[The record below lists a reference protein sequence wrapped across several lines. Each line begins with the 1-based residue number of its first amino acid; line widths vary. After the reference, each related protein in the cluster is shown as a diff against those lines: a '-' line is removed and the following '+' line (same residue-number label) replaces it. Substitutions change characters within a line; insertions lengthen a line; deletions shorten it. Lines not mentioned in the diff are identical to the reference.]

1 MPLDLTPFKDDISN
15 TVKQALLEDIGAD
28 DSGNLNSRG
37 DITALLIPAENQAT
51 ARIIS
56 RDRAIIA
63 GSAWVNEVFKQLD
76 PSVSIDWKVSD
87 GQWVEPNQVLFEL
100 TGSARSL
107 LTGERA
113 ALNFLQS
120 LSGTATLCSHY
131 AQLVEGTD
139 VKLLD
144 TRKTLPGLRVGQKYA
159 VSVGGCYNHRIGLY
173 DAFLIK
179 ENHIHACGSIE
190 KAVEKAHQIAPG
202 KKVEVEVE
210 SLEELTTALEA
221 GADIIMLDNFSPALM
236 VEAVELN
243 KTFSHA
249 QASLS
254 EKPASVKS
262 RAKLEASGGI
272 TTKTLRAYAE
282 TGVDYISIGA
292 LTKDCTAVD
301 LSMRLV

>member
-1 MPLDLTPFKDDISN
+1 MPLDLTHFKDDIRN
-15 TVKQALLEDIGAD
+15 TVKQALLEDIGT
-28 DSGNLNSRG
+28 DSAGNLLANG
-37 DITALLIPAENQAT
+37 DITAQLIPAENQAS

-87 GQWVEPNQVLFEL
+87 GEWVEPNQVLFEL
-100 TGSARSL
+100 AGSARSL

-113 ALNFLQS
+113 ALNFLQT
-120 LSGTATLCSHY
+120 LSATATLCSHY
-131 AQLVEGTD
+131 AELVEGTG

-190 KAVEKAHQIAPG
+190 KAVEKAHLIAPG

-210 SLEELTTALEA
+210 SLAELTTALKA

-236 VEAVELN
+236 VEAVVLN
-243 KTFSHA
+243 KTFLNSKNNSGIA
-249 QASLS
+249 T
-254 EKPASVKS
+254 

-272 TTKTLRAYAE
+272 NTTTLRAYAE

>member
-1 MPLDLTPFKDDISN
+1 MALDLTPFKNDIRN
-15 TVKQALLEDIGAD
+15 TVKQALLEDIGPD
-28 DSGNLNSRG
+28 LQHG
-37 DITALLIPAENQAT
+37 DITAQLIPAENQAK

-76 PSVSIDWKVSD
+76 PSVSVDWKVSD
-87 GQWVEPNQVLFEL
+87 GQWVRPNQVLFEL

-120 LSGTATLCSHY
+120 LSGTATLCQHY
-131 AQLVEGTD
+131 AQMVEGTG

-190 KAVEKAHQIAPG
+190 KAVAKAHQIAPG

-210 SLEELTTALEA
+210 SLAELTTALKA

-243 KTFSHA
+243 KTFTQA
-249 QASLS
+249 QSG
-254 EKPASVKS
+254 E